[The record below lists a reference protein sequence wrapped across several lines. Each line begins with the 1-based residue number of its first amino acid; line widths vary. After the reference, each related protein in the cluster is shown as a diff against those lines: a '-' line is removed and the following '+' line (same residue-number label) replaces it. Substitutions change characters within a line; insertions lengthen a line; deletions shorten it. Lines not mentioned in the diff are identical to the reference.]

1 MEPQQQL
8 LGSSAN
14 LTNCWDWVSREAP
27 CCSSGGAEC
36 CFHKRT
42 CKTPGCMSATARIYI
57 PGTNQIMLHTP
68 CSQGSKQVD
77 PTRMSSLPALPDGLH
92 IPLRRPD
99 CVRCL
104 PVRKVIFSLNV
115 SKYTLTWSEIPEK
128 PGSLQ
133 LSCREKG
140 RRFRDT
146 RLLGSTTT
154 TSNLV
159 EESPIIQIQDKS
171 IKERFQERIQARTVR
186 EMQEREGLLPV
197 STPNI
202 PASIPHTP

>member
-104 PVRKVIFSLNV
+104 PVRKVIFSLNI
-115 SKYTLTWSEIPEK
+115 SKYTLTWSEIPGK
-128 PGSLQ
+128 TRQPAAFLQ
-133 LSCREKG
+133 GKG
-140 RRFRDT
+140 Q
-146 RLLGSTTT
+146 
-154 TSNLV
+154 
-159 EESPIIQIQDKS
+159 EIQGHQVAG
-171 IKERFQERIQARTVR
+171 Q
-186 EMQEREGLLPV
+186 
-197 STPNI
+197 
-202 PASIPHTP
+202 HYHY

>member
-68 CSQGSKQVD
+68 CSRGSEQVD
-77 PTRMSSLPALPDGLH
+77 PTRMSSLPGCPGSRARFPALPDGLH

-104 PVRKVIFSLNV
+104 PVRKVIFSVNI
-115 SKYTLTWSEIPEK
+115 SKCMLTRSEIPGK
-128 PGSLQ
+128 TRQPAAFLQ
-133 LSCREKG
+133 GKG
-140 RRFRDT
+140 Q
-146 RLLGSTTT
+146 
-154 TSNLV
+154 
-159 EESPIIQIQDKS
+159 EIQGHQVAG
-171 IKERFQERIQARTVR
+171 QHY
-186 EMQEREGLLPV
+186 
-197 STPNI
+197 NC
-202 PASIPHTP
+202 